1 MSNLV
6 VLAASTNMETIK
18 SAMSSAFSDV
28 STNVSSMIA
37 TSVPYALAV
46 VGLVLATTIG
56 IKTFKKIAG
65 QA

>member
-1 MSNLV
+1 MFI
-6 VLAASTNMETIK
+6 AADTNMETIK
-18 SAMSSAFSDV
+18 TAMSSAFSDV
-28 STNVSSMIA
+28 SSNVSSMIA